1 MLRRLGVALIVL
13 LNIVLSGCISQQSG
27 IDLEAIDET
36 ARPQDDFYR
45 FANGLWIDGAEI
57 PKDRPSISEFL
68 VLHEKNQELL
78 RELIEEEAGIRNR
91 RQGTERQKISDL
103 YESFMDISV
112 VNSRGL
118 TPLQDEIDR
127 INKVTTHEDILRLM
141 GHYEV
146 IGIGRPISLYV
157 DQDFKDATRYIIYI
171 TQSGLGLP
179 DRDYYFNEG
188 ERFQE
193 IRSKYVSHIE
203 GMLSLAGQENA
214 GAKAMRIMELETKIA
229 AQHWTRVENRD
240 NEKTYNKY
248 GLVELS
254 DLTPHIEWSL
264 LLDAAQVS
272 VIEEL
277 IVRQP
282 SYLKSFDQVF
292 YQTEVDDWKAY
303 FQWRL
308 ITSFA
313 GFLPDEFADADFDF
327 YGKTLQ
333 GIEEQPPRW
342 KKAVGLANRA
352 LGDLLGQIY
361 VEKHFDPAAKQR
373 VEQLVDNI
381 KLAFKDRI
389 QQLDWMGSET
399 KEAAIDKLAKLTAK
413 IGYPTKWKDYTGL
426 EIDEDELIKNVI
438 AANTFLHQREIGK
451 LGKPVDREEWFIP
464 PQTVNAFYS
473 PNMNEIVFPA
483 AILQPPFFIPEADDA
498 VNYGA
503 IGAIIGHEL
512 THGFDDQGRKSDGEG
527 NLRDW
532 WTERDAARFQERARV
547 LIAQYERYYPIE
559 SIHINGE
566 LTLGENIA
574 DLGGLTIAY
583 HAYVKSLNGKKAPVV
598 DGYSGEQRLFMGFA
612 RIQRGKIREEKLRER
627 LLTDPHSPGQ
637 YRINGVVTN
646 MPEFYDAFNVKI
658 GDELYRGKEERAEIW

>member
-1 MLRRLGVALIVL
+1 MFIRLGIAVIIL
-13 LNIVLSGCISQQSG
+13 LNIVLGGCVSQQSG
-27 IDLEAIDET
+27 IDLEAIDE
-36 ARPQDDFYR
+36 ASPPQDDFYR
-45 FANGLWIDGAEI
+45 FANGLWIDEAKI
-57 PKDRPSISEFL
+57 PSDRPSISEFL
-68 VLHEKNQELL
+68 ILHEKNQELL
-78 RELIEEEAGIRNR
+78 RKIIEEEAGIGYR

-103 YESFMDISV
+103 YTSFMNVSV
-112 VNSRGL
+112 INSLGL
-118 TPLQDEIDR
+118 TPLQDEVDR
-127 INKVTTHEDILRLM
+127 INKVATHEDILRLM

-146 IGIGRPISLYV
+146 VGIGRPISLYV

-188 ERFQE
+188 ERFQV

-203 GMLSLAGQENA
+203 KMLSLAGQENA
-214 GAKAMRIMELETKIA
+214 GAKARSIMELETKIA

-248 GLVELS
+248 RLAELS
-254 DLTPHIEWSL
+254 DLTPQIEWSL

-272 VIEEL
+272 ATEEL

-282 SYLKSFDQVF
+282 SYLKSFDQILH
-292 YQTEVDDWKAY
+292 QNEVDDWKAY

-313 GFLPDEFADADFDF
+313 GFLPREFTDADFDF

-333 GIEEQPPRW
+333 GIEEQLPRW
-342 KKAVGLANRA
+342 ENAVGLTNRA
-352 LGDLLGQIY
+352 LGDLLGQLY
-361 VEKHFDPAAKQR
+361 VEKHFDTARKER
-373 VEQLVDNI
+373 VEQLVNNI
-381 KLAFKDRI
+381 RLAFEDRI
-389 QQLDWMGSET
+389 QQLDWMGPET
-399 KEAAIDKLAKLTAK
+399 KEAALDKLAKLTAK
-413 IGYPTKWKDYTGL
+413 IGYPAKWKDYTEL
-426 EIDEDELIKNVI
+426 EINDEKLIKNVI
-438 AANTFLHQREIGK
+438 AANTFLHQREIDK

-483 AILQPPFFIPEADDA
+483 AILQSPFFIPEADDA

-532 WTERDAARFQERARV
+532 WTERDATRFQERAQV
-547 LIAQYERYYPIE
+547 LIAQYERYYPIKT
-559 SIHINGE
+559 IPINGE

-583 HAYVKSLNGKKAPVV
+583 YAYVKSLNGKKAPVI

-646 MPEFYDAFNVKI
+646 MPEFYNAFNVKM
-658 GDELYRGKEERAEIW
+658 GDELYRSKEERAEIW

>member
-1 MLRRLGVALIVL
+1 MFIRLGIVVIIL
-13 LNIVLSGCISQQSG
+13 LNIVLGGCVSQQSG
-27 IDLEAIDET
+27 IDLEAIDE
-36 ARPQDDFYR
+36 ASPPQDDFYR
-45 FANGLWIDGAEI
+45 FTNGLWIDEAKI
-57 PKDRPSISEFL
+57 PADRPSISEFL

-78 RELIEEEAGIRNR
+78 RKLIEEEAGIRYR
-91 RQGTERQKISDL
+91 LQGTERQKINDL
-103 YESFMDISV
+103 YESFMDVSV
-112 VNSRGL
+112 INSRGL

-157 DQDFKDATRYIIYI
+157 DQDFKDAARYIIYI

-188 ERFQE
+188 ESFQE

-203 GMLSLAGQENA
+203 RMLSLAGQENT
-214 GAKAMRIMELETKIA
+214 GAKARRIMELETKIA
-229 AQHWTRVENRD
+229 SQHWTRVENRD
-240 NEKTYNKY
+240 SEKTYNKY
-248 GLVELS
+248 RLTELS

-272 VIEEL
+272 AIEEL

-282 SYLKSFDQVF
+282 SYLKSFDQILH
-292 YQTEVDDWKAY
+292 QTEVDDWKAY

-313 GFLPDEFADADFDF
+313 GFLPEEFVDVDFDF
-327 YGKTLQ
+327 YGGTLQ

-342 KKAVGLANRA
+342 KRAVTLVDRS
-352 LGDLLGQIY
+352 LGDLLGQLY
-361 VEKHFDPAAKQR
+361 VEKHFDQATKER

-381 KLAFKDRI
+381 RLAFENRI
-389 QQLDWMGSET
+389 QQLDWMSPET
-399 KEAAIDKLAKLTAK
+399 KEAALDKLAKLTAK
-413 IGYPTKWKDYTGL
+413 IGYPTKWKDYTEL
-426 EIDEDELIKNVI
+426 EINEDELIKNVI
-438 AANTFLHQREIGK
+438 AANRFLHQQQFNK
-451 LGKPVDREEWFIP
+451 LGKPVDREEWFIS

-532 WTERDAARFQERARV
+532 WKESDATRFQERAQV
-547 LIAQYERYYPIE
+547 LIAQYERYYPVE

-583 HAYVKSLNGKKAPVV
+583 HAYVKSLKGKKASVI
-598 DGYSGEQRLFMGFA
+598 DGFSGEQRLFIGFA

-637 YRINGVVTN
+637 YRVNGVVSN

-658 GDELYRGKEERAEIW
+658 GDELYRSKEERAEIW